1 VRSSVLR
8 IAKAVLP
15 DRFIWWY
22 RRRRTLRRYFRA
34 LAIELY
40 DRQIRLDIED
50 LEGRIALRRHGF
62 YERVV
67 KDVLDRTELILQAL
81 DRRIEAVSAR
91 HGNELRA
98 LRDQLADLRAH
109 LEQISAIAPR
119 DGAVTEVRSAVD
131 L

>member
-1 VRSSVLR
+1 VRSFVLR

-22 RRRRTLRRYFRA
+22 RRRRALRRYFRS

-67 KDVLDRTELILQAL
+67 KDVLDRTELILQEL

-91 HGNELRA
+91 HGNELRT
-98 LRDQLADLRAH
+98 LRDQVADLRAH
-109 LEQISAIAPR
+109 VEQISSLAASE
-119 DGAVTEVRSAVD
+119 GAVPEVGSAVD